1 MNLGHTYSNCLENVA
16 LKRFILG
23 VHYHSL
29 GVKKAIIVEVLKD
42 YICLWNDLF

>member
-29 GVKKAIIVEVLKD
+29 GEEG
-42 YICLWNDLF
+42 YNW